1 MTTLDKSFV
10 TNGVWKEDIF
20 KGKAVFV
27 TGGAGTIC
35 RVQVEAMVLLG
46 ADAVL
51 EETSIKPSKRPRRLR
66 N

>member
-46 ADAVL
+46 ADAV
-51 EETSIKPSKRPRRLR
+51 IVGR
-66 N
+66 NVG